1 MSLPRMIG
9 ALCGALAT
17 LLGLVVLLGWALHSP
32 FLTRVSPDLF
42 PTQPDAAIGFALSGL
57 ALLGIVRSR
66 PRFIFIGSAITVMLG
81 AASLL
86 ENLFHAHLGL
96 NEIGGRMSL
105 VTALCFVV
113 VGIGFVLAQ
122 ISPLP
127 KGSPILGTAGV
138 LVGAL
143 AAACGIS
150 IVWGGGNAFGLG
162 SLTRMAFPT
171 AAGFVLLGTGA
182 IAVALDIT
190 QAELR
195 RAAWAPVGATIFLL
209 TIRIGLLRA
218 FLPEHRTDISSAL
231 SWAGAV
237 SGALIFGVF
246 VHLALNAQLQRGL
259 LRTSNLRLL
268 EETLERRRAE
278 QAVLAA
284 NEQLE
289 QRVEERTRAL
299 EAANAELR
307 EEIARRQRMEEDLR
321 QQKEIL
327 QTIFDHVPVSIN
339 YLDEKGRIQMVNRE
353 WERLVGHTLDEV
365 LHQGVDVIAEGYPDP
380 TERQRAR
387 DFVANST
394 SEWEDFETMD
404 KNGDIQ
410 HTTWAVVR
418 LSDGTRVGIGQ
429 DITQRKQ
436 AEQELRKQKEILQ
449 TIFDHLPVMVGF
461 VDQKG
466 EAQVVNPEWERVLG
480 WTLEELRSQN
490 IDLLAEN
497 YPDPEYQARV
507 RDFVANSE
515 AEWAD
520 FKTTVRDGRVIDTSW
535 AMLRLSDG
543 MGIGIGQDITKRK
556 RAEEALR
563 ESEERFRE
571 LAENIHDLFWIK
583 TPDFKRVLYLSPV
596 YESMSGRSAEE
607 RYRDQD
613 YQPFLDRILPGDR
626 EKMEEIFRGER
637 KANSRSSSA
646 SRGRMDRCA
655 GFATAASPSGMRPE
669 RSTGWPASPMIL
681 PSAN

>member
-289 QRVEERTRAL
+289 QRVEERTRAGGSQC
-299 EAANAELR
+299 R
-307 EEIARRQRMEEDLR
+307 TAR
-321 QQKEIL
+321 
-327 QTIFDHVPVSIN
+327 
-339 YLDEKGRIQMVNRE
+339 GNR
-353 WERLVGHTLDEV
+353 TPP
-365 LHQGVDVIAEGYPDP
+365 A
-380 TERQRAR
+380 
-387 DFVANST
+387 
-394 SEWEDFETMD
+394 
-404 KNGDIQ
+404 
-410 HTTWAVVR
+410 
-418 LSDGTRVGIGQ
+418 
-429 DITQRKQ
+429 
-436 AEQELRKQKEILQ
+436 
-449 TIFDHLPVMVGF
+449 
-461 VDQKG
+461 
-466 EAQVVNPEWERVLG
+466 
-480 WTLEELRSQN
+480 
-490 IDLLAEN
+490 
-497 YPDPEYQARV
+497 
-507 RDFVANSE
+507 
-515 AEWAD
+515 
-520 FKTTVRDGRVIDTSW
+520 DGRRP
-535 AMLRLSDG
+535 AA
-543 MGIGIGQDITKRK
+543 
-556 RAEEALR
+556 AER
-563 ESEERFRE
+563 D
-571 LAENIHDLFWIK
+571 LANYF
-583 TPDFKRVLYLSPV
+583 
-596 YESMSGRSAEE
+596 
-607 RYRDQD
+607 
-613 YQPFLDRILPGDR
+613 
-626 EKMEEIFRGER
+626 
-637 KANSRSSSA
+637 
-646 SRGRMDRCA
+646 
-655 GFATAASPSGMRPE
+655 
-669 RSTGWPASPMIL
+669 
-681 PSAN
+681 